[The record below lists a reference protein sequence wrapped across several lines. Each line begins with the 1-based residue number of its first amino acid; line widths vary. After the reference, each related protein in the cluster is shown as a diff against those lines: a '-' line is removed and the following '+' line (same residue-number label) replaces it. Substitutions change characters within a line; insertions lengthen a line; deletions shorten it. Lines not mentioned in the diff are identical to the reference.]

1 MLPWLRQD
9 IHMARSERFRNF
21 EAFGCFPFFP
31 LGTKRCRSQG
41 TNTALAVPVKGL
53 KAFGPCLG

>member
-9 IHMARSERFRNF
+9 IHMARSERFRSF

-31 LGTKRCRSQG
+31 LGTKRYRNQG
-41 TNTALAVPVKGL
+41 TIIALAVPVKGL
-53 KAFGPCLG
+53 KAFRDCLG

>member
-9 IHMARSERFRNF
+9 IHMARSERFRSL

-31 LGTKRCRSQG
+31 LGTKRYRNQG
-41 TNTALAVPVKGL
+41 TNFALAVPVKEL
-53 KAFGPCLG
+53 KAFGHRLG